1 MRTILVVWDTLA
13 NRQVPGYL
21 RLVSE
26 KPLTTTTTTETTTT
40 PKGLVGRGMV
50 SLGPIL
56 SLIAGRKLDSIAV
69 GADDVAMVK
78 ELSSKGVVVYVH
90 RSRNPVDHLAL
101 ERVVSREGLPR
112 ARFVGGLNVMALQTL
127 TAAVSRMRR
136 SILNARRDEELLL
149 RCVRAGLAA
158 ELFLRRPLHLLSAS
172 TTMRSRFVE
181 VLVRAQREL
190 DRPIFLVPV
199 FLALR
204 QRPGHFEPTAID
216 AVLGSV
222 EEPGLL
228 RAIGRLAAA
237 GDTARLEMSDAVDL
251 QAFVNDNKETPDDVI
266 AKKARWTILHHL
278 ARVERVAHG
287 PALKSP
293 QRMRDDVL
301 KDPKL
306 QDAVTALALASG
318 EGPQKTTS
326 TALLKRAAKLHD
338 EIAARFDVDI
348 TRFIDRVLR
357 AIWKRIYDAI
367 IVDEADLER
376 VRQAARRGPLVLVP
390 SHRSHVDYL
399 VMSQVMLQH
408 GMLPPHIAAGENL
421 SFFPLGFIL
430 RRGGAFFLRRSFK
443 GDPLYGVVFRA
454 YVRRLFKE
462 GFTQEF
468 FIEGG
473 RSRTGKTL
481 PPKLGLLSMLV
492 DAWLESRE
500 DDAVF
505 VPCHIAY
512 EKIVE
517 QGSYTREL
525 GGAAKEKE
533 SAAGL
538 VKATKV
544 LGGRYGKVFVTFD
557 QPISLREH
565 MEARNVPRDADV
577 DDERVR
583 SAIAALGHRI
593 VHGIDNAGLITA
605 MSLVCATFFG
615 FRRKGIDEER
625 LLQGAHLLL
634 QHLRRKPEARFEG
647 DLSDDVL
654 REALRKL
661 VSDGLVHAASADE
674 RVLYRVDENGW
685 LVLDVHKNHLL
696 HHAVPEAIIAIA
708 LRAAGAQPG
717 APVELTLLQEQA
729 KELSRALKLEFI
741 FKPGVPFEALFEA
754 ALKNAN
760 ASGFVVVEPGMVTIP
775 DSANRLPR
783 AAWQFAENLIRGF
796 VDGYAVVVQHI
807 ARVDGVDEK
816 QAITR
821 LLEAVKAAVLAGD
834 VTAMEAASKAIVEN
848 AVALLIERGVVVR
861 DGKLLRVV
869 KEKEAERAALS
880 RLLTKASPPA

>member
-1 MRTILVVWDTLA
+1 MSDST
-13 NRQVPGYL
+13 
-21 RLVSE
+21 
-26 KPLTTTTTTETTTT
+26 LTTTEASGPLQTT

-50 SLGPIL
+50 SLGPLL
-56 SLIAGRKLDSIAV
+56 SLVAGRRLDSIAIGV
-69 GADDVAMVK
+69 DDVARVR
-78 ELSSKGVVVYVH
+78 ELAQRGVVVYVH
-90 RSRNPVDHLAL
+90 RSRNPVDLMAL
-101 ERVVSREGLPR
+101 ERVVTREGLPR
-112 ARFVGGLNVMALQTL
+112 ARFVGGLNVLALQTL
-127 TAAVSRMRR
+127 RAAVSRMRR
-136 SILNARRDEELLL
+136 SIWNVRRDEELLE
-149 RCVRAGLAA
+149 RCVRAGFAA

-172 TTMRSRFVE
+172 STMRTRFVE
-181 VLVRAQREL
+181 VLVRVQRDL
-190 DRPIFLVPV
+190 ARPIFLVPV

-237 GDTARLEMSDAVDL
+237 GDTGRLELSDAVDL
-251 QAFVNDNKETPDDVI
+251 QAFVKANASASDDVL

-293 QRMRDDVL
+293 QRLRDDVL

-306 QDAVTALALASG
+306 QDAVAALAT
-318 EGPQKTTS
+318 EQKTT
-326 TALLKRAAKLHD
+326 TKALLKRAAKLHD

-348 TRFIDRVLR
+348 TRFIDWVLR
-357 AIWKRIYDAI
+357 AIWRRIYDAI

-421 SFFPLGFIL
+421 SFFPLGLLL

-443 GDPLYGVVFRA
+443 GDPLYGIVFRA

-492 DAWLESRE
+492 DAWLESHV

-517 QGSYTREL
+517 QGSYTKEL

-565 MEARNVPRDADV
+565 MEARGVPHDV
-577 DDERVR
+577 DGGADPAVREERVR
-583 SAIAALGHRI
+583 SAVAALGHRI
-593 VHGIDNAGLITA
+593 VYGIDNAGVITA
-605 MSLVCATFFG
+605 MSLVCAAFFG
-615 FRRKGIDEER
+615 FRKKGIDEER
-625 LLQGAHLLL
+625 LLQGARLLL
-634 QHLRRKPEARFEG
+634 EHLRRKPEARFEG

-654 REALRKL
+654 RAALQTL
-661 VSDGLVHAASADE
+661 VDDSLVHRATADE
-674 RVLYRVDENGW
+674 RVLYRVDDNAW

-696 HHAVPEAIIAIA
+696 HHAVPEAIIAKA
-708 LRAAGAQPG
+708 LRAAGAVPG
-717 APVELTLLQEQA
+717 APVELAVLREQA

-741 FKPGVPFEALFEA
+741 FKPGVPFETLFDA
-754 ALKNAN
+754 ALQNAN
-760 ASGFVVVEPGMVTIP
+760 ATGFVVVEPGMVTVP
-775 DSANRLPR
+775 DDSVSRLPK
-783 AAWQFAENLIRGF
+783 AAWHFAENLIRGF
-796 VDGYAVVVQHI
+796 VDGYSVVVHNI
-807 ARVDGVDEK
+807 ARIDGVEEK
-816 QAITR
+816 LAIGR

-848 AVALLIERGVVVR
+848 AVALLIERGVVRR
-861 DGKLLRVV
+861 DPKVLRVV
-869 KEKEAERAALS
+869 AAKEADRAALA
-880 RLLTKASPPA
+880 RLLSKASSPS